1 MIEWNPHFFIA
12 NRHVW
17 LALSAIWFELLLFSS
32 VLLIDSHA
40 ISDDKRIDL
49 AEFKQAVS
57 LLVSARMLILASMHD
72 SLTGPAAAF
81 RMGGAFRLLM
91 RKPRLRRSIGM
102 TAAQVLN

>member
-17 LALSAIWFELLLFSS
+17 LAISVTWFELLSFSR
-32 VLLIDSHA
+32 VLIDSLA
-40 ISDDKRIDL
+40 VSDDKRIDL
-49 AEFKQAVS
+49 AEFKQAVP

-81 RMGGAFRLLM
+81 RLGGAFRLLM

>member
-17 LALSAIWFELLLFSS
+17 LALSVIWFELLSFSR
-32 VLLIDSHA
+32 VLIDSLA
-40 ISDDKRIDL
+40 FSDDKRIDL
-49 AEFKQAVS
+49 AEFKQAVP
-57 LLVSARMLILASMHD
+57 LLVSARMWILASMHD

-81 RMGGAFRLLM
+81 RLGGAFRLLM